1 MDQITQTRW
10 HTHTHR
16 YTNAHTPRCTLI
28 QTSTVKKQHTQITH
42 WPINQREVYRSP
54 CYININ
60 KQLQGATSIHKT
72 QHRFRQEEEKGTN
85 TWWGSILH
93 RQHERSYICKIFLK
107 SFRQSVKLAV
117 LSLLFT
123 DAKCRIYVL
132 IKGPNNAEINRVKC
146 ENASSHTFPTHS
158 TPLFML
164 VGSMRISFYAFT
176 YKHLRILQI

>member
-1 MDQITQTRW
+1 MCSHSQM
-10 HTHTHR
+10 HTHTDTHC
-16 YTNAHTPRCTLI
+16 TKTTHTD
-28 QTSTVKKQHTQITH
+28 TH
-42 WPINQREVYRSP
+42 WPINQREVYRRP

-72 QHRFRQEEEKGTN
+72 QHRCRQEEEKGIN
-85 TWWGSILH
+85 TWGGSILH
-93 RQHERSYICKIFLK
+93 SQNERSYICRIFLK

-117 LSLLFT
+117 LSPLFT

-164 VGSMRISFYAFT
+164 VGSMHIFFYAFT
-176 YKHLRILQI
+176 YISIKT